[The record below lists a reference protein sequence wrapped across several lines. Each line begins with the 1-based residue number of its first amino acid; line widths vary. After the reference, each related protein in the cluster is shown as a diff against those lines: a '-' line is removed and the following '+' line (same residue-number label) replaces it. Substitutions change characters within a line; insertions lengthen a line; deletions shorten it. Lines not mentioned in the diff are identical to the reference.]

1 VPTVTS
7 PNWRQSEAQ
16 NAPTEGSAHPTLW
29 RVTGAPPLSPAYRQI
44 YAAVRRVPKGSV
56 ATYGQ
61 IAAAAG
67 LPGRARQVGYALHA
81 LPKGANVPW
90 QRVINA
96 RGEVSDRSE
105 PGAESLQR
113 AILESEGVVFGAS
126 GRVDLS
132 RFLWSPAR
140 RARTSR

>member
-1 VPTVTS
+1 MLGVTS
-7 PNWRQSEAQ
+7 GAGGAPETNC
-16 NAPTEGSAHPTLW
+16 APTEGSAHPIF
-29 RVTGAPPLSPAYRQI
+29 RFVTDRHTPSPAYRKI
-44 YAAVRRVPKGSV
+44 YAAVRRVPKGRV

-61 IAAAAG
+61 IATAAG

-81 LPKGANVPW
+81 LPHASDVPW

-113 AILESEGVVFGAS
+113 ALLESEGIVFDARD
-126 GRVDLS
+126 RVDLT
-132 RFLWSPAR
+132 RYRWSPAR
-140 RARTSR
+140 RGRPTR